1 LAQSVS
7 PAPVGATE
15 SFLTRIYRAN
25 PERRRKSSARWKQ
38 LAGVRNRRS

>member
-15 SFLTRIYRAN
+15 SFLTRLYRAD
-25 PERRRKSSARWKQ
+25 P
-38 LAGVRNRRS
+38 